1 MWKEIGGVD
10 MKVTFK
16 KKDWSMMYVSSYALD
31 IYVPQNVDLGNSVY
45 WIESHGQ
52 PIFCKTVRIADN
64 IFRIMY
70 NTPFDGNL
78 FIENMKSLEEGVG
91 LDKLDKIKNEIAE
104 YDKSI
109 EEMHKNNSINSNAY
123 YMMKGFNVILSNIIT
138 K

>member
-1 MWKEIGGVD
+1 
-10 MKVTFK
+10 MKVNFK

-31 IYVPQNVDLGNSVY
+31 IYIPQDVDLGNSVY

-52 PIFCKTVRIADN
+52 PIFCKTVRIAYN

-70 NTPFDGNL
+70 DAPFDGSL
-78 FIENMKSLEEGVG
+78 FIEDMRSLEQGVE
-91 LDKLDKIKNEIAE
+91 LDRLDKIKNEIVE
-104 YDKSI
+104 YDKTI
-109 EEMHKNNSINSNAY
+109 EEMYKNNAINSNAY